1 MEKVILVDSKDNPI
15 GSMEKYE
22 AHHKGLLHRAF
33 SILLFNSRGQLML
46 QQRAATKYHS
56 AGLWSNTCCS
66 HPQSDESLI
75 SAVKRRL
82 QHEMGIEVR
91 IQSLYQFIYR
101 FEFSPDLIEHEFDH
115 VFFGETDAEPI
126 INKEEASSWRW
137 ISWEELKK
145 DIKDN
150 KSNYTFW
157 FKLIVERIVNDPE
170 MLPEHLRPR

>member
-1 MEKVILVDSKDNPI
+1 MEQVILVDSRDNAI
-15 GSMEKYE
+15 GTMEKYE

-66 HPQSDESLI
+66 HPQSDEALA

-82 QHEMGIEVR
+82 RQEMEIEAP
-91 IQSLYQFIYR
+91 IHPLYKFIYR
-101 FEFSPDLIEHEFDH
+101 FEFSPDLVEHELDH
-115 VFFGETDAEPI
+115 VFYGETDAEPKL
-126 INKEEASSWRW
+126 NKDEASAWCW
-137 ISWEELKK
+137 VSWEELKR

-150 KSNYTFW
+150 KNAYTFW
-157 FKLIVERIVNDPE
+157 FKMIVERIVSDPV